1 MCEGLVHV
9 VRDYTD
15 VERLI
20 IAEIEHAFAVALT
33 AFRSHS
39 WSMQTAV
46 FSFTTHIIKFQHYDI
61 ASFGK

>member
-15 VERLI
+15 VGRLI

-39 WSMQTAV
+39 WSTQTAV
-46 FSFTTHIIKFQHYDI
+46 L
-61 ASFGK
+61 